1 MGYYDDHY
9 QGRNNETKSRK
20 GGYLLAS
27 FVGVLLGAM
36 LVIVALP
43 QLVDLDVLPYQ
54 LDEQSQQTENGSNIP
69 VQQFSYDIT
78 SDVTKAVEKTS
89 AAVVGITNIQSANFW
104 SIGDQQEAGTGSG
117 VIYKKAGGK
126 AYIVTNYHVIE
137 GADQLEVTLE
147 DGTKIPAVIRG
158 GDIWTDLAVLEVDG
172 SQIETVAEFGN
183 SDLLKPGEPV
193 MAIGNPLGLE
203 FSGSVTQ
210 GIISGLERTIP
221 VDLNGDGYEDWQAE
235 VIQTDAAINP
245 GNSGGALVNIAGQVV
260 GINSMKIA
268 QSAVEGIGFAI
279 PINTAIPVIED
290 LERYGEVKRP
300 AMGVTLRN
308 VNEISAYHQQE
319 TLKLPK
325 DVTEG
330 VVIERIV
337 PNSPAE
343 HAGLQELDV
352 IVELD
357 GEKIDN
363 VLDLRKHLYIEKE
376 VGDEMKV
383 KFYRNGKLQETTI
396 KLTDESSL

>member
-147 DGTKIPAVIRG
+147 DGTKIPAVLRG

>member
-363 VLDLRKHLYIEKE
+363 ILDLRKHLYIEKE

>member
-54 LDEQSQQTENGSNIP
+54 LDEQSQQTENGSKIP